1 MSTST
6 PAVIATSALADA
18 YLALDAVHEA
28 VENYGGVTILKA
40 IKGNDRFKN
49 SSTWV
54 LLPSGNYKHLQSG
67 KITKASRLAGYTE
80 VAYSA

>member
-1 MSTST
+1 MSNLST
-6 PAVIATSALADA
+6 LVVESAIADA
-18 YLALDAVHEA
+18 HNALDDIQAELG
-28 VENYGGVTILKA
+28 NFGKVT
-40 IKGNDRFKN
+40 IKGNSRFKN

-54 LLPSGNYKHLQSG
+54 LLPSGKYKHLQSG

>member
-1 MSTST
+1 MSNTT
-6 PAVIATSALADA
+6 LAIESSLVDA
-18 YLALDAVHEA
+18 YAALDEIHDAVA
-28 VENYGGVTILKA
+28 NATGVTILKA

-67 KITKASRLAGYTE
+67 KITKAARLAGYTE

>member
-1 MSTST
+1 MTST
-6 PAVIATSALADA
+6 TTLAIESALVDA
-18 YLALDAVHEA
+18 FTALDDIQNIVADTA
-28 VENYGGVTILKA
+28 GVTILKA

>member
-1 MSTST
+1 M
-6 PAVIATSALADA
+6 ATTQQLKVESALVDL
-18 YLALDAVHEA
+18 YEGLDSLVSLAQGNNVH
-28 VENYGGVTILKA
+28 ILKA

-67 KITKASRLAGYTE
+67 KITKPERLAGYTE

>member
-1 MSTST
+1 M
-6 PAVIATSALADA
+6 ATTQQLKVESALVDLYEGIDSLVA
-18 YLALDAVHEA
+18 LAQGNNVH
-28 VENYGGVTILKA
+28 ILKA

-67 KITKASRLAGYTE
+67 KITKPERLAGYTE

>member
-1 MSTST
+1 MATTTSQDL
-6 PAVIATSALADA
+6 IISALNEAHD
-18 YLALDAVHEA
+18 ALDTIAE
-28 VENYGGVTILKA
+28 ELGGTGVTILKA

-49 SSTWV
+49 SSVWV

-67 KITKASRLAGYTE
+67 KVTKASRLAGYTE

>member
-1 MSTST
+1 M
-6 PAVIATSALADA
+6 ATTQQLKVESALVDL
-18 YLALDAVHEA
+18 YEGLDSLVSLAQGNNVH
-28 VENYGGVTILKA
+28 ILKA

-54 LLPSGNYKHLQSG
+54 LLRSGNYKHLQSG
-67 KITKASRLAGYTE
+67 KITKPERLAGYTE

>member
-1 MSTST
+1 MATAT
-6 PAVIATSALADA
+6 PFDVIEAALSEAFESLAVIADE
-18 YLALDAVHEA
+18 LDGA
-28 VENYGGVTILKA
+28 GVTILKA
-40 IKGNDRFKN
+40 IKGNSRFKN

-67 KITKASRLAGYTE
+67 KITKPERLAGYTE

>member
-1 MSTST
+1 MSNLST
-6 PAVIATSALADA
+6 LVVESAIADA
-18 YLALDAVHEA
+18 HNALDDIQAELG
-28 VENYGGVTILKA
+28 NFGKVTILKA
-40 IKGNDRFKN
+40 IKGNSRFKN

-54 LLPSGNYKHLQSG
+54 LLPSGKYKHLQSG

>member
-1 MSTST
+1 MATIT
-6 PAVIATSALADA
+6 ARDVIDAALAEAYDA
-18 YLALDAVHEA
+18 LETIGEELD
-28 VENYGGVTILKA
+28 GTGVTILKA

-67 KITKASRLAGYTE
+67 KITKPERLAGYTE